1 MWRLWVPVPEGSTR
15 EWQSGGQVFG
25 PSSGC
30 HRGVGPSGSRTVV
43 GPMGPG
49 RVTWVADCAL
59 GDEGVAW
66 GSRGA
71 VMVWCAA
78 PEAAVT
84 QRRGGI
90 GGGRTGRVTPADVV
104 TWLSRPQGNTDATG
118 YPAARVTCGPRYPV
132 CRVMR
137 AGSDYPAG
145 RVTTGHGNP
154 AGSANRTASCHPHAP
169 LRPAANT
176 ATAPRWQPHPPHARR
191 PDPTAHRLWVGHLSA
206 EWLSSTPRV
215 PPPASGPGVGGRQH
229 RGA

>member
-84 QRRGGI
+84 QRRGGV
-90 GGGRTGRVTPADVV
+90 GVG
-104 TWLSRPQGNTDATG
+104 
-118 YPAARVTCGPRYPV
+118 AAR
-132 CRVMR
+132 
-137 AGSDYPAG
+137 AG
-145 RVTTGHGNP
+145 
-154 AGSANRTASCHPHAP
+154 
-169 LRPAANT
+169 
-176 ATAPRWQPHPPHARR
+176 
-191 PDPTAHRLWVGHLSA
+191 
-206 EWLSSTPRV
+206 
-215 PPPASGPGVGGRQH
+215 
-229 RGA
+229 